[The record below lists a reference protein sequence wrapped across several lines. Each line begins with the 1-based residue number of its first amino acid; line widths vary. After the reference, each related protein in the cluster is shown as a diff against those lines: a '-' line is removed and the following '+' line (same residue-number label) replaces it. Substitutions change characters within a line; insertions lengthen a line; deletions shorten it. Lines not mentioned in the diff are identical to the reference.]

1 MILDQVLQSQDSAA
15 VTSARAADQL
25 RTAIEPF
32 VKEIMPIAG
41 MIQDGGSEMTDG
53 FAGILDFFNNIKQT
67 TEIGQKI
74 VDEQGKQIIATDKMT
89 QSAIKAQIALEN
101 YARALD
107 SLVLEGMGPTAAVV
121 EQIAKI
127 FEAAAGD
134 VSGRTEGATQK
145 LMGEYAE
152 FAKVKATELVVDNLA
167 TKAVNKENRAFA
179 NTGNPAQD
187 AIANAIINEKLKSNY
202 LGGTVGAK
210 EISLVGE
217 RGPEII
223 AGPASVI
230 STSTSERILQNM
242 TGPKSSYTPMSASV
256 ASVTETMT
264 APEPMS
270 TTTRSDN
277 SQTDL
282 LKTQVNRLDQM
293 IEILTKGN
301 RIGQQQVRATYS

>member
-1 MILDQVLQSQDSAA
+1 M
-15 VTSARAADQL
+15 
-25 RTAIEPF
+25 
-32 VKEIMPIAG
+32 
-41 MIQDGGSEMTDG
+41 
-53 FAGILDFFNNIKQT
+53 
-67 TEIGQKI
+67 
-74 VDEQGKQIIATDKMT
+74 
-89 QSAIKAQIALEN
+89 
-101 YARALD
+101 
-107 SLVLEGMGPTAAVV
+107 
-121 EQIAKI
+121 
-127 FEAAAGD
+127 
-134 VSGRTEGATQK
+134 
-145 LMGEYAE
+145 
-152 FAKVKATELVVDNLA
+152 
-167 TKAVNKENRAFA
+167 
-179 NTGNPAQD
+179 
-187 AIANAIINEKLKSNY
+187 
-202 LGGTVGAK
+202 GAK

-282 LKTQVNRLDQM
+282 LKTQVSKLDQM